1 MVILEFRLH
10 FVQVQ
15 RTLVSADIVSER
27 LRGLFGH
34 CVTTRIVT
42 FSRLLDVPVIM
53 EVTHN
58 PISAAAVKLDGPPI
72 EEGFGFRGEM
82 GRFTIKTISH

>member
-1 MVILEFRLH
+1 
-10 FVQVQ
+10 
-15 RTLVSADIVSER
+15 
-27 LRGLFGH
+27 
-34 CVTTRIVT
+34 
-42 FSRLLDVPVIM
+42 M